1 MARLKIDGGVPELAI
16 RFRVVSESR
25 HSQMTQDLAEID
37 RQGGRA
43 VRYLRAEYLMS
54 QGCFSEA
61 REELER
67 MRIGD
72 EDNVR
77 LVARL
82 LFACDKL
89 QLVDEAAALSGLMQ
103 KWQR

>member
-1 MARLKIDGGVPELAI
+1 MARLNIDGGASELAI

-25 HSQMTQDLAEID
+25 HSQMTRELAEID

-67 MRIGD
+67 LRIGN
-72 EDNVR
+72 ERNVR

-82 LFACDKL
+82 LFACEEL
-89 QLVDEAAALSGLMQ
+89 QLVVEAAALSALMQ